1 MDGEGSENI
10 RDGRATYLNPHPVNQ
25 EGGRTRI
32 GMVKPT
38 ALLGIF
44 PGAEA
49 LKPVAEEVERE
60 TIQMIEEGK

>member
-1 MDGEGSENI
+1 
-10 RDGRATYLNPHPVNQ
+10 
-25 EGGRTRI
+25 
-32 GMVKPT
+32 MVKPT

-60 TIQMIEEGK
+60 TIRMIEEAK